1 MKTAGLLDPG
11 NRVTLVDP
19 EFSTWT
25 GTVVVCLCKR
35 HAWQRQVG
43 DGGPGRECGHAEC
56 GHAECGYPPAASAC
70 PWPVHVRWDSHWSDS
85 DGPNESHEAPGNLK
99 LIEKGTA

>member
-11 NRVTLVDP
+11 TRVTLDEP

-35 HAWQRQVG
+35 HVWQQQVG
-43 DGGPGRECGHAEC
+43 DGGPGRECGHAK
-56 GHAECGYPPAASAC
+56 CGYPRAASAC
-70 PWPVHVRWDSHWSDS
+70 PWPVHVRWDRHWSDTH
-85 DGPNESHEAPGNLK
+85 GPNESHESLGNLK
-99 LIEKGTA
+99 LIEKGTE